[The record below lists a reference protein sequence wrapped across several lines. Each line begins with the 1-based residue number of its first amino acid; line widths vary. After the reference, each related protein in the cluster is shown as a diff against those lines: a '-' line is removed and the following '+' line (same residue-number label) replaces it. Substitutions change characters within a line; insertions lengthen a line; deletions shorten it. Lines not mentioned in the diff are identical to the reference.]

1 MEENH
6 SWHCCILAIQLEKI
20 GTSFG
25 TYSWQLEGSTF
36 AGRAGRASGSL
47 GRQESETP
55 WENAVVLSWTGC
67 CERKV
72 TVGKI
77 PLKQKS
83 HFTVCCL
90 SSSCFLKWI
99 LKTWNGSKLING
111 PAKIFSPS

>member
-1 MEENH
+1 MEEKH

-25 TYSWQLEGSTF
+25 TYSWQLEGSIF

-67 CERKV
+67 SERKV
-72 TVGKI
+72 TVGENSFKTEISFHCLLFVEFMLLKMDFENLEWCKI
-77 PLKQKS
+77 DQWP
-83 HFTVCCL
+83 C
-90 SSSCFLKWI
+90 
-99 LKTWNGSKLING
+99 
-111 PAKIFSPS
+111 